1 MQATL
6 PQLNNKDAK
15 RIKADNSLSDLFDG
29 QGWAHN
35 IVNGN
40 LIQTAVKDIVAAGP
54 DCKMPSAS
62 TLSGTILERQYAA
75 DKDED
80 IRILGLPGVKK
91 YGANRSTSTMPL
103 TLTSLP
109 RLVLK
114 RAQ

>member
-35 IVNGN
+35 IMNGN

-54 DCKMPSAS
+54 DYKMPSAT
-62 TLSGTILERQYAA
+62 TLSGTILERQCAWS
-75 DKDED
+75 
-80 IRILGLPGVKK
+80 I
-91 YGANRSTSTMPL
+91 
-103 TLTSLP
+103 
-109 RLVLK
+109 
-114 RAQ
+114 